1 MRAREA
7 PDADLA
13 DAAHRIRERALR
25 QVMAMVNR
33 LQPVLIKLQRGR
45 RRQVTTPS
53 ATPNDRPDIAP
64 VGKPSR
70 RHPASAIAG
79 QRTDALASHCRQSAT
94 TN

>member
-45 RRQVTTPS
+45 PGR
-53 ATPNDRPDIAP
+53 
-64 VGKPSR
+64 
-70 RHPASAIAG
+70 
-79 QRTDALASHCRQSAT
+79 
-94 TN
+94 